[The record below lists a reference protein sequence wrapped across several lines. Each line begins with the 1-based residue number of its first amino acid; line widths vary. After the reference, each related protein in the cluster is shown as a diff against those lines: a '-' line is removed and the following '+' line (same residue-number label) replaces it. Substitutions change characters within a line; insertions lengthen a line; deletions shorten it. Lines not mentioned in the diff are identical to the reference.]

1 EIFDTDQTSYGS
13 NKTTSTDAKYN
24 KRGEEVKRYQYQN
37 KYRRR
42 PRPRSND
49 TKNTAFE
56 SNIPKI
62 GTMEPMDKTGQWL
75 QETSK
80 PIRPLTNKEAT
91 ALSTVK
97 KTPNSIFKWAAN
109 TKNRRKE
116 THLPT
121 LFERREDTDFVQE
134 QYQACLRDFNTLSN
148 VSSFTQT
155 TQSDNYDKIAEVTD
169 DSDSIT
175 SQKPLHKIWQKNVV
189 FVPEVIPCHITGIC
203 MLPEGSLTIV
213 DQENFRVKQFDPHLN
228 YVSYHKVFEH
238 PWDVCPVEHSDMA
251 IGVFQSN
258 VRQEIHVM
266 SVSGREKGHTD
277 EARPLQGH
285 CLPR

>member
-1 EIFDTDQTSYGS
+1 
-13 NKTTSTDAKYN
+13 
-24 KRGEEVKRYQYQN
+24 
-37 KYRRR
+37 
-42 PRPRSND
+42 
-49 TKNTAFE
+49 
-56 SNIPKI
+56 
-62 GTMEPMDKTGQWL
+62 MEPMDKTGQWL

-266 SVSGREKGHTD
+266 SGDRVFVCDSYTHAILEVDRQGKHVLGTVGSAVDPRAIWFD
-277 EARPLQGH
+277 ERNNRLLVGQKKDNVLIISLQ
-285 CLPR
+285 